1 MTMHYLAVMA
11 RISILLLLATDHAA
25 ALVDP
30 PYLSGAVQ
38 SNRLPPVEL
47 RVPSTPLVMDEDMNN
62 TRPGRHGGT
71 LRMLMGKEKDIRRM
85 VVFGYS
91 RLVGFSPR
99 LDLVPDIVRSFE
111 VREGREFIFRLR
123 KGHRWSD
130 GAPFT
135 SEDFRFYWE
144 DVVNN
149 EDLHPFGPPQAL
161 RVDGE
166 LPSVSFPDAHT
177 VVYRWSRPNPD
188 FLTGLA
194 APRPLFIYM
203 PRHYLE
209 QFHPGY
215 RDPELLDRQAR
226 ERGSRNWAGYF
237 LRKAR
242 QYKLTNPDLPSLQ
255 PWTNT
260 TAPPSELY
268 TFKRNPY
275 FHRVDRNGL
284 QLPYIDEVVISIASG
299 SLIPAKAG
307 AGESDLQGHYL
318 RLDNYTFLKAGEQRN
333 RYQVMLWKTLNG
345 AHKALYPNFNSS
357 DPVWRRLVRD
367 ARFRRALSLAVNRN
381 EINQV
386 IYYGLAHE
394 SSNTVLPGSALY
406 DGPSQQR
413 WAAFDLRQANALL
426 DQMGLAERDSRGV
439 RLRPD
444 GKPLEVVIH
453 TAGESTEETDIL
465 ELIHD
470 SWLDIGIKI
479 FTKPSQREVFRDR
492 VFSGEA
498 MMSIW
503 SGLENGVPTASMS
516 PGELAPTAQT
526 QLQWPKWG
534 QFHETREAAG
544 EPPDM
549 QSARELLALYESW
562 SVSTGQEQK
571 RDIWSRML
579 GIYTDEVF
587 SIGIV
592 NSVPQPVVVRSTM
605 QNVPERGVYAW
616 FPTAF
621 FGTYHPDV
629 FWFDE

>member
-1 MTMHYLAVMA
+1 MTRHYPVAKICICLLMALSAGNAV
-11 RISILLLLATDHAA
+11 
-25 ALVDP
+25 ALVEP
-30 PYLSGAVQ
+30 PYLSEAVR
-38 SNRLPPVEL
+38 SGRIPPVES
-47 RVPSTPLVMDEDMNN
+47 RVPSPPLVMDETMNN

-123 KGHRWSD
+123 EGHRWSD
-130 GAPFT
+130 GMPFS

-144 DVVNN
+144 DVANN
-149 EDLHPFGPPQAL
+149 EDLYPFGPPKVL
-161 RVDGE
+161 MVDNE

-188 FLTGLA
+188 FLTELA

-215 RDPELLDRQAR
+215 RDPGSLDQQAR

-255 PWTNT
+255 PWVNT

-268 TFKRNPY
+268 TFRRNPY
-275 FHRVDRNGL
+275 FHRVDQNGL
-284 QLPYIDEVVISIASG
+284 QLPYIDEVVISIASS
-299 SLIPAKAG
+299 SLIPAKTG

-333 RYQVMLWKTLNG
+333 RYRVLLWKTLNG

-357 DPVWRRLVRD
+357 DPAWRKLVRD
-367 ARFRRALSLAVNRN
+367 TRFRRALSLAVNRK

-394 SSNTVLPGSALY
+394 SSNTVLPGSTLY
-406 DGPSQQR
+406 DERIHQR
-413 WAAFDLRQANALL
+413 WAVFDLEQANALL
-426 DQMGLAERDSRGV
+426 DQVGLTERDSRGI

-444 GKPLEVVIH
+444 GTSLEIIIH
-453 TAGESTEETDIL
+453 SAGESTEETDIL

-470 SWLDIGIKI
+470 SWLKIGVKM
-479 FTKPSQREVFRDR
+479 FVKPSQREVFRDR
-492 VFSGEA
+492 VFSGAA

-503 SGLENGVPTASMS
+503 GGLENGAPTAYMS
-516 PGELAPTAQT
+516 PRELAPTAQT
-526 QLQWPKWG
+526 QLQWPRWG
-534 QFHETREAAG
+534 QYHETQGVAG
-544 EPPDM
+544 EAPDM
-549 QSARELLALYESW
+549 ESALDLLSLYESW
-562 SVSTGQEQK
+562 AASTGRERKQ
-571 RDIWSRML
+571 DIWRRML
-579 GIYTDEVF
+579 GTYTDEVYN
-587 SIGIV
+587 IGIV
-592 NSVPQPVVVRSTM
+592 NSVPQPVVVRATM
-605 QNVPERGVYAW
+605 QNIPEQGVYAW

-621 FGTYHPDV
+621 FGVYHPDV